1 MKADLIKLSP
11 LVIATLH
18 GYGAAWL
25 AVKMLF
31 RPHNPYLIFGWQVP
45 LTPGMLP
52 KERAHFIEA
61 LSSIIAERLL
71 DEETVAREL
80 SKLGLE
86 NEITAMA
93 ISQAKNEATIQVVV
107 ESLRQQLS
115 SLKESPEAR
124 VEIVKALRGILEV
137 EMDQRMGLLRR
148 MMTGFF
154 LDEATL
160 HNLVGEALDKLA
172 DQLAGSLYARNAI
185 AAAITAIPAAILGGT
200 ANTVNLVD
208 NFSSLI
214 SRRLDVRS
222 ILQNRLNALS
232 NEAIEAL
239 IMDTA
244 GGEIRAII
252 WFGAG
257 IGLCVGIF
265 QTMMNFIW

>member
-11 LVIATLH
+11 LLIATLH

-31 RPHNPYLIFGWQVP
+31 RPHRPYFLWGWQVP

-52 KERAHFIEA
+52 KERTHFIEA

-93 ISQAKNEATIQVVV
+93 ITQAKNEATIQVVV
-107 ESLRQQLS
+107 ESLQQQLS
-115 SLKESPEAR
+115 GLKESPEAR
-124 VEIVKALRGILEV
+124 IEIVKALRGILEV
-137 EMDQRMGLLRR
+137 EMDHRMGLLRR
-148 MMTGFF
+148 MITGFF

-160 HNLVGEALDKLA
+160 HNLVGEALDKLT

-185 AAAITAIPAAILGGT
+185 AEAIMTIPASILGGP
-200 ANTVNLVD
+200 ANTLNLVD

-214 SRRLDVRS
+214 SRRLDVRA
-222 ILQNRLNALS
+222 ILLTRLNALS

-244 GGEIRAII
+244 GREIRAII

-257 IGLCVGIF
+257 IGFCVGIF
-265 QTMMNFIW
+265 QTMINFIW

>member
-31 RPHNPYLIFGWQVP
+31 RPHRPYFILGWQVP

-52 KERAHFIEA
+52 KERIHFIEA

-71 DEETVAREL
+71 DEETVANAL

-107 ESLRQQLS
+107 ESLRHQLS
-115 SLKESPEAR
+115 ILKEAPEAR
-124 VEIVKALRGILEV
+124 IEIVKALRGILET
-137 EMDQRMGLLRR
+137 EMDQRMGVLRR
-148 MMTGFF
+148 LVMGFF
-154 LDEATL
+154 LDEPTL

-172 DQLAGSLYARNAI
+172 DQLAGSLQARHIISEAM
-185 AAAITAIPAAILGGT
+185 TAIPASLLGGT
-200 ANTVNLVD
+200 ANTVNLVN
-208 NFSSLI
+208 NFSTFI
-214 SRRLDVRS
+214 SQRLDVRT
-222 ILQNRLNALS
+222 ILMNRLNALS
-232 NEAIEAL
+232 NEAIEDL
-239 IMDTA
+239 ILDTA
-244 GGEIRAII
+244 GREIRAII

-257 IGLCVGIF
+257 IGFLVGTF
-265 QTMMNFIW
+265 QTLMNFIW